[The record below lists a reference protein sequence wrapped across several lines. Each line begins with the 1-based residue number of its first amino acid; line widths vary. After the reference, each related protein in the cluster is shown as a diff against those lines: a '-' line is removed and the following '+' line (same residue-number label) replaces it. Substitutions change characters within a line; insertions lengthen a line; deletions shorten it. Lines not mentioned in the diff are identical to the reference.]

1 MTFTLHNLRSCL
13 LALVFLTLA
22 TFHGLAWSQ
31 DPVIAEFQPI
41 SSLEELLQQA
51 EAGKDKTEL
60 QSGLNDIEKA
70 DLLNSYINARSA
82 LQSAQGYRAKEQEYQ
97 RIIETNP
104 GKVRALKK
112 SIEKLQK
119 AKTTRQALPKP
130 KTLPEAQQELI
141 GLQSGHAALES
152 QLVEMQHRLDELKTR
167 PARAR
172 DQLTQARKALL
183 ELGNQLIIISGTSES
198 TQQQDAH
205 KLRLQAQRMAR
216 EIEIKMLE
224 QELLSHP
231 AQTSL
236 LGTER
241 ELLQQRFLLSK
252 ERLRDT
258 EAFVS
263 DRGQA
268 EARAAQEQSAIVEEQ
283 ASGKHPEIL
292 RIAAENAELS
302 QEQLTLA
309 EKLAKMR
316 ATQEKHEKQAK
327 QIEQDFRGSKQR
339 LEIGGLS
346 DASGQFM
353 SNERQKLPDLRQY
366 LKAEKRL
373 RKKIRKAGIAQLQ
386 LDEKSRKLDDIEGL
400 VEETIEQKVNTGL
413 SDQDKAELRSE
424 LTVLL
429 DAQKEL
435 LKRGS
440 ESYSNYIRALNTLDF
455 THKRLVE
462 TSNQYGEFIDE
473 HLLWIPSAEPVS
485 STTLKNLGDTLTWIT
500 SPENWRGT
508 GRILIN
514 EMVLTPWM
522 TGFFIILFVGLLAI
536 HSSLHAA
543 VNRVAEH
550 LRSPYSDRF
559 QFTLQALV
567 ATLLIA
573 LPLPILFAYSGWRLG
588 LSEEHLEFAKAVS
601 SGLSRIAVP
610 LFLLQIFLNLCKPQG
625 VAAQHLHW
633 DAHTVAILRKNLF
646 WLMLL
651 VVPLIFVSTITKTA
665 TDSSY
670 YSSLGRLSLLFI
682 TIAQSTFVYLVLH
695 PVRGAPKN
703 TLERNPK
710 GWLMTLRHIWFP
722 LIFLWPLTVAA
733 VALIG
738 YQYTA
743 VKFME
748 LFMQSF
754 WLVLG
759 MLILHDIIV
768 RWLLISNRKLAL
780 IMAREKREA
789 EKSAEKITISGE
801 GLAQANDAP
810 KAEVVEFAELSEQT
824 RALLRILFWMAT
836 AGGIIIIWSS
846 VFPALSVL
854 ENIPLWQTSFLTGD
868 KQVLHTVTLA
878 HLAKAIILT
887 IVVIAAAKNLPG
899 VMEMIVLRHMNLERG
914 SRYAIMTIT
923 RYLIIV
929 LGFLVIFNIIGGRWS
944 EIQWL
949 VAALGVGLGFGLQEI
964 VANFISGIILL
975 FERPIRIGDTVTVGE
990 VTGVVTRIQIRAT
1003 TIRDMDRKE
1012 LLVPNKLFITDQ
1024 MINWSLSD
1032 PINRVVIP
1040 VGVAYG
1046 SDTKLAHQVMLDTV
1060 RSLPLILKEPQPS
1073 VFFVGFGDSSLDF
1086 EVRVFVKSYEDRFA
1100 SLHGVHM
1107 ELEKALRKH
1116 NIEIPFPQRDI
1127 HIKGVED

>member
-1 MTFTLHNLRSCL
+1 MTFNLRNFRSRL
-13 LALVFLTLA
+13 PAQVFIILAAL
-22 TFHGLAWSQ
+22 HGLAWSQ
-31 DPVIAEFQPI
+31 EPIETEFEQV

-51 EAGKDKTEL
+51 QTGKDNTE
-60 QSGLNDIEKA
+60 QQTGLSDLEKA
-70 DLLNSYINARSA
+70 DLLDSYTSA
-82 LQSAQGYRAKEQEYQ
+82 KNELEATRGYRSKELDYQ
-97 RIIETNP
+97 KIIEASSS
-104 GKVRALKK
+104 KVHTIEK
-112 SIEKLQK
+112 SIEKL
-119 AKTTRQALPKP
+119 AKTKLSKQPLPQSMS
-130 KTLPEAQQELI
+130 LPEAEQELI
-141 GLQSGHAALES
+141 KLQSEHAALES
-152 QLVEMQHRLDELKTR
+152 QLLEMQHRLDELKTR
-167 PARAR
+167 PAKAR

-183 ELGNQLIIISGTSES
+183 ELGNQLVVIPGTTES

-216 EIEIKMLE
+216 ENEIKMLE

-231 AQTSL
+231 AQTNL
-236 LGTER
+236 LATER
-241 ELLQQRFLLSK
+241 ELQQQRFLLSR
-252 ERLRDT
+252 EQLRGI
-258 EAFVS
+258 ESFVS
-263 DRGQA
+263 ERGQE
-268 EARAAQEQSAIVEEQ
+268 EARAAQEQSAIAEEQ
-283 ASGKHPEIL
+283 AMGKHPAIL
-292 RIAAENAELS
+292 RIAAKNAGLS
-302 QEQLTLA
+302 QEQVTLA
-309 EKLAKMR
+309 EDLAKIR
-316 ATQEKHEKQAK
+316 TTQEKHQKQAK

-373 RKKIRKAGIAQLQ
+373 RRKIRHAGIAQLH
-386 LDEKSRKLDDIEGL
+386 LDEQLRELDDIKSL
-400 VEETIEQKVNTGL
+400 VNETMQQEVDTEL
-413 SDQDKAELRSE
+413 PDREKAELRSE
-424 LTVLL
+424 LSVLL
-429 DAQKEL
+429 DDQKDL

-462 TSNQYGEFIDE
+462 TSNQYREFIDE

-485 STTLKNLGDTLTWIT
+485 SATLKDLGVTLSWIT
-500 SPENWRGT
+500 SPDNWRGT
-508 GRILIN
+508 GRIFIH
-514 EMVLTPWM
+514 EMVSTPWM

-536 HSSLHAA
+536 HSGLHAA

-559 QFTLQALV
+559 LFTLQALV

-588 LSEEHLEFAKAVS
+588 LAEEHLEFAKAVS
-601 SGLSRIAVP
+601 GGLSRIAVP
-610 LFLLQIFLNLCKPQG
+610 LFLLQMFLNLCKPQG

-633 DAHTVAILRKNLF
+633 NAHTVTILRKNLF

-651 VVPLIFVSTITKTA
+651 VIPLMFVSTLAKTA

-670 YSSLGRLSLLFI
+670 YSSLGRISLLLI
-682 TIAQSTFVYLVLH
+682 TMAQSIFVYFVLH
-695 PVRGAPKN
+695 PAHGVPKN
-703 TLERNPK
+703 ALEKHPK
-710 GWLMTLRHIWFP
+710 GWLMTLRHIWYP
-722 LIFLWPLTVAA
+722 LMILWPLVVAA

-743 VKFME
+743 VRFME
-748 LFMQSF
+748 LFMGSF

-759 MLILHDIIV
+759 MTILHDIIV
-768 RWLLISNRKLAL
+768 RWLSISNRKLAL

-789 EKSAEKITISGE
+789 EKSAEKTKISGE
-801 GLAQANDAP
+801 GIPEA
-810 KAEVVEFAELSEQT
+810 AEVPKLKLIEFAELSEQT
-824 RALLRILFWMAT
+824 RALLRILFWIGT
-836 AGGIIIIWSS
+836 AGGIFVIWSS

-854 ENIPLWQTSFLTGD
+854 ENIPLWQTSFLVGA

-878 HLAKAIILT
+878 HLATAILLGIL
-887 IVVIAAAKNLPG
+887 VIAAAKNLPG

-923 RYLIIV
+923 RYLIV
-929 LGFLVIFNIIGGRWS
+929 VTGFLVIFNTIGGRWS

-990 VTGVVTRIQIRAT
+990 VTGVVSRIQIRAT

-1012 LLVPNKLFITDQ
+1012 LLVPNKLFITDP

-1046 SDTKLAHQVMLDTV
+1046 SDTKLAHQVMLDTIK
-1060 RSLPLILKEPQPS
+1060 SLPLILKEPKPS

-1100 SLHGVHM
+1100 SMHEVHVA
-1107 ELEKALRKH
+1107 LERALREQ

-1127 HIKGVED
+1127 HIKGMED